1 MNWTIILIEIIALSG
16 LLYYFLSK
24 TVLDKG
30 FLQYLI
36 GLLLMLACIPIPY
49 IWITRLIQILILFV
63 YLVFYDENS
72 FNTEIKWFVPLGVL
86 YFSFSF
92 LPVSWLS
99 NGIFL
104 MVLLWGI
111 ISITLKSAFLLG
123 MISLLI
129 LFLPASFVTN
139 LLTML
144 IMIILDQSRN
154 TLEKRFQFSYDRF
167 QRNLINEQY
176 QEIKNVYLQMR
187 GWRHD
192 YHNHIQTMKAY
203 LAMNEL
209 SNLDDYFSQLQTD
222 LDSVDMMIKSGN
234 LMMDAI
240 LNSKVTMMNQNKIRV
255 NCKAILPEKLS
266 INDTDLCVI
275 VGNLL
280 DNAIEACRDIPEEKR
295 FIRIYAEIAK
305 SQFYLSIQNSATEE
319 INFNQRNYISSKR
332 GEHGFG
338 IKRVSLLV
346 EKYDGYLNLQNEPGI
361 FASEI
366 TIPIN

>member
-1 MNWTIILIEIIALSG
+1 MNGTIVVVEVISLIG
-16 LLYYFLSK
+16 LLYFFVSK
-24 TVLDKG
+24 TSLDKG
-30 FLQYLI
+30 LIQYLI
-36 GLLLMLACIPIPY
+36 GLLLMLSCVFIPY
-49 IWITRLIQILILFV
+49 IWITRLVQILILFV

-72 FNTEIKWFVPLGVL
+72 RKTEIKWFLPLIIL
-86 YFSFSF
+86 YFLNSF
-92 LPVSWLS
+92 LPVSWFS

-111 ISITLKSAFLLG
+111 ISINLKTIFLLG
-123 MISLLI
+123 IITVLL
-129 LFLPASFVTN
+129 LLLPASPITN

-154 TLEKRFQFSYDRF
+154 TLEKRFQFSYDIF

-209 SNLDDYFSQLQTD
+209 NNLDDYFSQLQTD
-222 LDSVDMMIKSGN
+222 LDSVDTIVKSGN

-240 LNSKVTMMNQNKIRV
+240 LNSKVTMMNQNMIRV
-255 NCKAILPEKLS
+255 NCKAILPEILS
-266 INDTDLCVI
+266 INDIDLCVI

-280 DNAIEACRDIPEEKR
+280 DNAIEACREIPEEKR

-319 INFNQRNYISSKR
+319 IDFNQRNYISSKR

-346 EKYDGYLNLQNEPGI
+346 DKYDGYLNLQNEPGI